1 MADMDILIVDDDDA
15 VRKAFQRALE
25 RAGYMVKAVDNGLAA
40 FAELQQQ
47 KYRAIVLDVSMP
59 FLKGNNLYSELE
71 ASLPE
76 MARRVIFVTGWA
88 GREDI
93 KEFLTKTGRPFLAK
107 PVDFKTLV
115 ATVRRVAE
123 GSA

>member
-1 MADMDILIVDDDDA
+1 MDVLIVDDDDA
-15 VRKAFQRALE
+15 VRNAFQRALE
-25 RAGYMVKAVDNGLAA
+25 RAGYMVKAVDNGVAA

-47 KYRAIVLDVSMP
+47 QYRAVVCDVSMP
-59 FLKGNNLYSELE
+59 FLKGNDLYSELQ

-93 KEFLTKTGRPFLAK
+93 KELLTRTGRPLLVK
-107 PVDFKTLV
+107 PVDLKTLV
-115 ATVRRVAE
+115 ETVRRVAE
-123 GSA
+123 GPG